1 MHVIFNLFVIKVYRN
16 RVLLCLGFLYLDFKV
31 VSVMVERAAKPEFVA
46 KAYSLCIKNSDQDFH
61 IDIDML

>member
-31 VSVMVERAAKPEFVA
+31 VSAMVGHAPKSRFVA
-46 KAYSLCIKNSDQDFH
+46 EHCFLCIANPDQDFH
-61 IDIDML
+61 IDMDML